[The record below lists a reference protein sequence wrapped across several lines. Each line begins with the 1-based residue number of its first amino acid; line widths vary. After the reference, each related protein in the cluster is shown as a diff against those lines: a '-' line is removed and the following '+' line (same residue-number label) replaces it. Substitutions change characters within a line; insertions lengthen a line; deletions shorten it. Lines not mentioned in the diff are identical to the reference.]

1 MYTTILYDVWF
12 VCICIYIYIYL
23 DVYIYIFGC
32 IYIYIY
38 TYIYMY
44 IYIYTYICIYVY
56 ILINAYVYVYMDH
69 ISYGIVVF
77 ALHFG
82 LLLHLS
88 NGKGACHHHSRRLLM
103 THLLTV
109 DVEHALLVFGC
120 HVF

>member
-12 VCICIYIYIYL
+12 VCICIYIFI
-23 DVYIYIFGC
+23 YIYIFG
-32 IYIYIY
+32 YIYIH
-38 TYIYMY
+38 IYMY
-44 IYIYTYICIYVY
+44 IDIYIHICILYVY

>member
-1 MYTTILYDVWF
+1 MNVYYNTVRCVVRMYV
-12 VCICIYIYIYL
+12 YIYIYL
-23 DVYIYIFGC
+23 DVYIYIYLDV
-32 IYIYIY
+32 YIYIH
-38 TYIYMY
+38 IYMY
-44 IYIYTYICIYVY
+44 IYIYIYMYIY

>member
-1 MYTTILYDVWF
+1 MCGSYVYVYIYLDIYIYIFGYIYIHIYIYVY
-12 VCICIYIYIYL
+12 IYIYIY
-23 DVYIYIFGC
+23 VY
-32 IYIYIY
+32 
-38 TYIYMY
+38 YM
-44 IYIYTYICIYVY
+44 Y

>member
-12 VCICIYIYIYL
+12 VCICIYIYI
-23 DVYIYIFGC
+23 F
-32 IYIYIY
+32 IYIYIW
-38 TYIYMY
+38 
-44 IYIYTYICIYVY
+44 IYIYVYYMY

-88 NGKGACHHHSRRLLM
+88 NGKGACHHHRRRLLM

>member
-1 MYTTILYDVWF
+1 
-12 VCICIYIYIYL
+12 
-23 DVYIYIFGC
+23 
-32 IYIYIY
+32 
-38 TYIYMY
+38 MY
-44 IYIYTYICIYVY
+44 IYIYTYMYIYIYVYYMY